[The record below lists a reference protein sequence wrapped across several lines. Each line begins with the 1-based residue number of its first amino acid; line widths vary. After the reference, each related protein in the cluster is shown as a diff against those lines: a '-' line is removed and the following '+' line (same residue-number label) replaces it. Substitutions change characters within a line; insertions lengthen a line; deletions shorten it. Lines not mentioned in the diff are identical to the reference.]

1 MQPPMDWQIAFT
13 LAVVALALAAMIREL
28 AQPDLV
34 MMAALVLL
42 AASGILEPEEAF
54 VGFSNKAVIA
64 IGALF
69 VVSQGLRSTGALDLM
84 LRYLMGRESSIMG
97 GLARITAPVAFFS
110 AFLNNAPIVAMM
122 TPAVLDWAK
131 RVQIAPSRLL
141 VPLSYAAILGS
152 STTMIGT
159 SVNLTIAGL
168 ISEAGMPEMGFF
180 ELFPLGAPIALV
192 GLLYLIFVVWR
203 MLPDRE
209 SPGDAIGDRRREY
222 VIAMRV
228 EDDCPLADQ
237 TVEEA
242 GLRQLP
248 GLFLVEIDRD
258 GRVITPVAPDVPIRR
273 GDVLVFAGVVS
284 TIVDLQRIR
293 GLVAV
298 EEPGAGFSGRRTLV
312 EAVVSSS
319 SPLVGRTV
327 KALNFRTV
335 YDAAV
340 IAVHRNGERVRG
352 KIGDIEMRPGDT
364 LLMQTAPDFM
374 RAHRNSPD
382 FYLVSD
388 VGGGAKPRYD
398 RAWIAIATLVA
409 LVLAVSVFG
418 APISVAGL
426 AAAGLL
432 LLTRCLSGT
441 EARQGIQVS
450 ILIVIA
456 AGLGVAG
463 AMTKTGAADWVAQQL
478 VLLAGVGNDA
488 SPWAALVVIYV
499 VCLLMA
505 ETLQHN
511 AAAAIMFPIAVATA
525 SQVGADPRGFVMAV
539 ASASCCAFASPVAY
553 QTHLIV
559 YGPGG
564 YRFVDFVRAGWPLDV
579 LVATIAVFLI
589 PMIWPF

>member
-1 MQPPMDWQIAFT
+1 MDWQIALT
-13 LAVVALALAAMIREL
+13 LGVVALALVAMVREI

-34 MMAALVLL
+34 MMAALVVL
-42 AASGILEPEEAF
+42 AVSGILEPDEAF

-64 IGALF
+64 IGVLF
-69 VVSQGLRSTGALDLM
+69 VVSQALRSTGALDLI
-84 LRYLMGRESSIMG
+84 LGYLMGRESSMMG
-97 GLARITAPVAFFS
+97 GLTRITVPVAFFS

-122 TPAVLDWAK
+122 TPAVLDWGK
-131 RVQIAPSRLL
+131 RVRIAPSRLL

-159 SVNLTIAGL
+159 SVNLTVAGL

-180 ELFPLGAPIALV
+180 ELFPLGAPIACV
-192 GLLYLIFVVWR
+192 GLLYLIFVAWR
-203 MLPDRE
+203 LLPDRE
-209 SPGDAIGDRRREY
+209 PPGDAIGDRRHEH
-222 VIAMRV
+222 VIAIRV
-228 EDDCPLADQ
+228 GDDCPLANQ
-237 TVEEA
+237 SVEDA

-258 GRVITPVAPDVPIRR
+258 GRVITPVAPDIPIRR

-293 GLVAV
+293 GLIPIA
-298 EEPGAGFSGRRTLV
+298 EDEAGIEFSERRTLV

-319 SPLVGRTV
+319 SPLVARTV

-340 IAVHRNGERVRG
+340 IAVHRNGERVSG
-352 KIGDIEMRPGDT
+352 KIGEIVMRAGDT
-364 LLMQTAPDFM
+364 LLMQTAPGFM

-388 VGGGAKPRYD
+388 VGDGDKPRYD
-398 RAWIAIATLVA
+398 RAWIAVATLIGMVG
-409 LVLAVSVFG
+409 AVSLFDTEISIAALAG
-418 APISVAGL
+418 AA
-426 AAAGLL
+426 LL
-432 LLTRCLSGT
+432 LVTRCVTGA
-441 EARQGIQVS
+441 EARQSVQVS

-456 AGLGVAG
+456 AGLGVAA
-463 AMTKTGAADWVAQQL
+463 AMTKTGAADWVASQL
-478 VLLAGVGNDA
+478 VLLAGIGSDA
-488 SPWAALVVIYV
+488 SPWAALAVVYV

-525 SQVGADPRGFVMAV
+525 HQVGADPRGFIMAV

-564 YRFVDFVRAGWPLDV
+564 YRFLDFVKAGWPLDV
-579 LVATIAVFLI
+579 LVATIAISLI
-589 PMIWPF
+589 PRIWPF